1 MNLFRR
7 TPKGLNTTIGRDET
21 KLPRIS
27 SPTQLDV
34 GEVVG

>member
-1 MNLFRR
+1 MILFRR
-7 TPKGLNTTIGRDET
+7 TPKGLNMTIDRDGT